1 MEKEKR
7 LLGWIRAHVKAEM
20 KRKIDDAEWKVT
32 GVVQISLF

>member
-20 KRKIDDAEWKVT
+20 KRIIDDARVESDRSST
-32 GVVQISLF
+32 D